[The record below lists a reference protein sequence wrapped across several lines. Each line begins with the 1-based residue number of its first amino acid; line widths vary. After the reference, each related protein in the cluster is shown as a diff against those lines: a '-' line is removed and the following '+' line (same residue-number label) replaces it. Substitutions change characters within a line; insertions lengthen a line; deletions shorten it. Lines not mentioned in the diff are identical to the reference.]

1 MGILQTRAC
10 DIFGHRFH
18 FAAFSTV
25 HPNTICMRFRFD
37 PLSRALQIEN
47 AQRMSVEGRP
57 KHIEMCAFS
66 SENALV
72 WMRP

>member
-1 MGILQTRAC
+1 
-10 DIFGHRFH
+10 
-18 FAAFSTV
+18 
-25 HPNTICMRFRFD
+25 MRFRFD

-47 AQRMSVEGRP
+47 AQHMSVEGRP
-57 KHIEMCAFS
+57 KHTEMCAFS